1 MEPRT
6 AGRQTSGVP
15 PPRLTPYDA
24 NAPRRYAVEA
34 NRVVAAIRDTVA
46 AEHVGS
52 TAVPGLAGKP
62 TIDIAVGVETLALQ
76 PDDFGRMALLG
87 YSYGGTHGRA
97 QHVFRKGG
105 NVPWE
110 FLVHVVEH
118 GGPMWRDFL
127 LFRDHLRVNPHD
139 ARAYAAL
146 KVSLLS
152 GGHEWYSGRDKA
164 PFIEPILAR
173 ER

>member
-1 MEPRT
+1 
-6 AGRQTSGVP
+6 
-15 PPRLTPYDA
+15 
-24 NAPRRYAVEA
+24 
-34 NRVVAAIRDTVA
+34 
-46 AEHVGS
+46 
-52 TAVPGLAGKP
+52 LAGKP

-76 PDDFGRMALLG
+76 HDDFGRMDLLG
-87 YSYGGTHGRA
+87 YSYGGKHGQP
-97 QHVFRKGG
+97 QHVFRKGES
-105 NVPWE
+105 VPWE

-127 LFRDHLRVNPHD
+127 RFRDYLRVNRHD

-146 KVSLLS
+146 KVSLLI
-152 GGHEWYSGRDKA
+152 GRDEWYSGRDKA